1 MSSASDSILSLF
13 VQVLMSLIYIKN
25 KIGPRMDP
33 CGTPVV
39 RYVWLDFELP
49 ISVNC
54 FLFDK

>member
-1 MSSASDSILSLF
+1 
-13 VQVLMSLIYIKN
+13 MSLIYIKN

-39 RYVWLDFELP
+39 SYLWLDFELP
-49 ISVNC
+49 ISVNW

>member
-1 MSSASDSILSLF
+1 
-13 VQVLMSLIYIKN
+13 MSLIYIKN

-39 RYVWLDFELP
+39 RYLWLDLELP